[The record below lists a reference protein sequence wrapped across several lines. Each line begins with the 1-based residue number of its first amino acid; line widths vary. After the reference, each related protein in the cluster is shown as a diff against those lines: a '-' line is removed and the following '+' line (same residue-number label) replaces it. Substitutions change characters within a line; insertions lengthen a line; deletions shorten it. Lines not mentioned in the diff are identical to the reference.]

1 MFPSTYHQGSV
12 QYYTV
17 TYNTRSHKCIIT
29 YKTQLHTIH
38 GHIQYQGPRN
48 RGARATKVSFNS
60 TKVPSQ
66 LTKSALSV
74 NKNAFSVLK
83 KKYPLSQQKCPCW
96 LSALFVVK
104 CPSGRLA
111 SPALGIVRRRYTIHG
126 HIQYTVKYNTR
137 SHTIHGHIQYMVTYN
152 TSTWSHAI
160 LVHDQ

>member
-1 MFPSTYHQGSV
+1 MPLKSVKMKIKKKKVPRAKGGLCSPRTDRHKHIQSEYRGHPFRVLGMFPSTYHQGSV

-74 NKNAFSVLK
+74 NKNAFSV
-83 KKYPLSQQKCPCW
+83 
-96 LSALFVVK
+96 
-104 CPSGRLA
+104 
-111 SPALGIVRRRYTIHG
+111 
-126 HIQYTVKYNTR
+126 
-137 SHTIHGHIQYMVTYN
+137 
-152 TSTWSHAI
+152 
-160 LVHDQ
+160 